1 MLVPVIAVPRVQM
14 TVVQIVD
21 VVAMGHRRVAALRS
35 VLMGVFGVFDAR
47 IGRTFVPMIVVLM
60 VSVAVVDVVDVV
72 VVNDGDMATVGPVH
86 VGMVVVSM

>member
-21 VVAMGHRRVAALRS
+21 VVAMGNRRVAAVRS
-35 VLMGVFGVFDAR
+35 VLMGVFGVFDTR

-72 VVNDGDMATVGPVH
+72 VVNDSDMTTVGPVH